1 MNFRF
6 PFLLMITISLIGAVL
21 TFGNDVRP
29 RNQYGNEIFCPHQ
42 GFNQKCN
49 AICKRKKYL
58 LGFCD
63 QKTCLCKVRP

>member
-6 PFLLMITISLIGAVL
+6 LFLLIVTISLIGTVL
-21 TFGNDVRP
+21 SFENDIRP
-29 RNQYGNEIFCPHQ
+29 TNQYGAQIFCPHQ

-58 LGFCD
+58 HGFCD
-63 QKTCLCKVRP
+63 QKTCICKVRH